1 MTLICF
7 ASSKYLEDLDIAPSD
22 KVIFKLTSSGKLL
35 KDKKY
40 KKRSPKSTL
49 TWINDNIRF
58 VFSSTKVESVSIVVS
73 STISGVE
80 SDSIKESVD
89 SSPLSELSSS
99 NFLINS
105 RLFCF
110 LWMIFK

>member
-73 STISGVE
+73 STISGV
-80 SDSIKESVD
+80 DSIKESVD
-89 SSPLSELSSS
+89 SSPSSELSSS